1 MHNSIFCE
9 NSVCNFQSIKI
20 PVELN
25 SLLMKFFCYVIW
37 FDVEWHLRPC
47 KRGLFV
53 KSCFFKLIPK
63 RFKNYKLNWTAV
75 HRAFQNIVH
84 SSIFRKKQTA
94 LHIAFQNIAHRSIF
108 REKQAAMHTAF
119 QNTVHRRFFRQ
130 KQTDARVAFQN
141 IVQGRVFFGKT
152 DCRAFNIFKYSY
164 GYKHGYG
171 AYRHGVSFTL
181 SNFVNVRY
189 FSL

>member
-1 MHNSIFCE
+1 M
-9 NSVCNFQSIKI
+9 
-20 PVELN
+20 ELN

-141 IVQGRVFFGKT
+141 IVQGRVFLEKQTAVHLIFSSVVTAISTATVHT
-152 DCRAFNIFKYSY
+152 DTAFLL
-164 GYKHGYG
+164 H
-171 AYRHGVSFTL
+171 
-181 SNFVNVRY
+181 
-189 FSL
+189 SLIS